1 MIFQEGDKNL
11 VTFAGVSYWD
21 SKRNIHLWKEDQ
33 KGECRTGGRLGWSE
47 LIRVM
52 KGAHKILLELE
63 ELDEN
68 DLDRIKAEYKR
79 LAEKARK
86 DLKKGKGDT
95 GVPEV
100 RSQRKG

>member
-1 MIFQEGDKNL
+1 
-11 VTFAGVSYWD
+11 
-21 SKRNIHLWKEDQ
+21 
-33 KGECRTGGRLGWSE
+33 
-47 LIRVM
+47 M
-52 KGAHKILLELE
+52 KGAHNILLELE

-68 DLDRIKAEYKR
+68 DLDRIKAEYER

>member
-1 MIFQEGDKNL
+1 
-11 VTFAGVSYWD
+11 
-21 SKRNIHLWKEDQ
+21 
-33 KGECRTGGRLGWSE
+33 
-47 LIRVM
+47 M

-86 DLKKGKGDT
+86 DLKKGKGDK
-95 GVPEV
+95 GCRKYEANERV
-100 RSQRKG
+100 SQMINHRY